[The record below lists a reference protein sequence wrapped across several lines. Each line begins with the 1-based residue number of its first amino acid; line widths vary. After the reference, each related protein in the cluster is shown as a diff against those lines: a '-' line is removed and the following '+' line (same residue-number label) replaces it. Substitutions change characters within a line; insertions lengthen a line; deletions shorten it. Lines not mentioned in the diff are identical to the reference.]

1 MVRDTTT
8 PDSGAPRSLMA
19 NFSRQRDELVVS
31 LQGELDIATA
41 DGLVDV
47 LAGAIIVAADDLV
60 VDLAAVRF
68 IDAAAIGVLI
78 RCRVLLRLQSRDLTL
93 RGPSAWVERVLGICG
108 LADVVAVP
116 SSPALGAGSRPA
128 DAFPRRTAQTA

>member
-31 LQGELDIATA
+31 LQSELDIVTA
-41 DGLVDV
+41 DGLV
-47 LAGAIIVAADDLV
+47 AGAIIVAADDLV

-93 RGPSAWVERVLGICG
+93 RGPSAWVERVPGICG